1 LGAKPDA
8 ITQRPDVYPKKT
20 FQDDTNAINKK
31 VLIPPE
37 QLCAVIELN
46 ECKSLQ
52 TIINVTKRAGL
63 DSEGEKYKLEIKQ
76 GNSEFKEE
84 EFLILCSG
92 RIYVS
97 NIENLRFKMIQGYHD
112 HKLRGHP
119 GVRKIRELIMHNV
132 FWKGI
137 TKDIQDYVKACPVC

>member
-1 LGAKPDA
+1 
-8 ITQRPDVYPKKT
+8 
-20 FQDDTNAINKK
+20 

-37 QLCAVIELN
+37 QLRAVIEIN
-46 ECKSLQ
+46 ERKSLR

-63 DSEGEKYKLEIKQ
+63 DSEGEKYKLETKQ

-84 EFLILCSG
+84 GFLILRGG
-92 RIYVS
+92 RIYVP

-119 GVRKIRELIMHNV
+119 GVQKTRELIMRDV

-137 TKDIQDYVKACPVC
+137 TKDIQDYVKACPVCR